1 MKEIIMEAL
10 VKDFFR
16 AWEDEIAAYQEVSL
30 CLEDQKIS
38 LIEWNIKKFQ
48 KVSQQI
54 ALIISRAHKCTSIRQ
69 DLMESIII
77 AKGFNPD
84 TKNLKMIHEIID
96 GNESQEQALIF
107 FKLFS
112 NTLRR
117 IDKLSADNKELIKT
131 GLELVGDNLEMIADM
146 IDKDRVY
153 SRVGMIPQKRSS
165 ILLNTQV

>member
-1 MKEIIMEAL
+1 MIMETL

-16 AWEDEIAAYQEVSL
+16 AWEDEIASYQEVAI

-54 ALIISRAHKCTSIRQ
+54 ALIISRAHKMTQIRQ
-69 DLMESIII
+69 DLMESLFVVN
-77 AKGFNPD
+77 GFDVERN
-84 TKNLKMIHEIID
+84 NLKNMDLVLKE
-96 GNESQEQALIF
+96 NEAEKSAIF
-107 FKLFS
+107 FKSFANILK
-112 NTLRR
+112 R
-117 IDKLSADNKELIKT
+117 IDKLSAENKELIKT

-153 SRVGMIPQKRSS
+153 SRVGMIPPKRSS
-165 ILLNTQV
+165 ILLNKQV

>member
-1 MKEIIMEAL
+1 MEAL
-10 VKDFFR
+10 IKDFFR

-54 ALIISRAHKCTSIRQ
+54 ALIMSRAHKSTNIRQ
-69 DLMESIII
+69 DLMESIFMI
-77 AKGFNPD
+77 
-84 TKNLKMIHEIID
+84 KNLEFNSNSLKTIYEILEED
-96 GNESQEQALIF
+96 DQKEQSLVF
-107 FKLFS
+107 FKTFS
-112 NTLRR
+112 NTLKR

-153 SRVGMIPQKRSS
+153 SRVGMIPPKRSS
-165 ILLNTQV
+165 ILLNKQV

>member
-1 MKEIIMEAL
+1 METL

-16 AWEDEIAAYQEVSL
+16 AWEDEISSYQEVAI

-54 ALIISRAHKCTSIRQ
+54 AILISRAHKMTQIRQ
-69 DLMESIII
+69 DLMETIFAIR
-77 AKGFNPD
+77 GMD
-84 TKNLKMIHEIID
+84 VEVLTLKNVSEALE
-96 GNESQEQALIF
+96 NEDQEKSAVF
-107 FKLFS
+107 FKSFS
-112 NTLRR
+112 NILKR
-117 IDKLSADNKELIKT
+117 IDKLSAENKELIKT

-153 SRVGMIPQKRSS
+153 SRVGMIPPKRSS
-165 ILLNTQV
+165 ILLNKQV

>member
-1 MKEIIMEAL
+1 METL

-16 AWEDEIAAYQEVSL
+16 SWEDEVSSYQEVAI

-54 ALIISRAHKCTSIRQ
+54 AILISRAHKMTQIRQ
-69 DLMESIII
+69 DLMESI
-77 AKGFNPD
+77 FSV
-84 TKNLKMIHEIID
+84 KNLDVERMTLKNISE
-96 GNESQEQALIF
+96 ALEGDDKEKSAIY
-107 FKLFS
+107 FKSFA
-112 NTLRR
+112 NTLKK
-117 IDKLSADNKELIKT
+117 IDKLSSENKELIKT

-153 SRVGMIPQKRSS
+153 SRVGMIPPKRSS
-165 ILLNTQV
+165 ILLNKQV